1 MSDIGYILLIIFLWP
16 ILLFAFA
23 YGLYFILLL
32 IALIFDFISNLIK
45 GNHE

>member
-1 MSDIGYILLIIFLWP
+1 MSDIGYVLLIILLWP

-32 IALIFDFISNLIK
+32 IALIFDFISKLIR